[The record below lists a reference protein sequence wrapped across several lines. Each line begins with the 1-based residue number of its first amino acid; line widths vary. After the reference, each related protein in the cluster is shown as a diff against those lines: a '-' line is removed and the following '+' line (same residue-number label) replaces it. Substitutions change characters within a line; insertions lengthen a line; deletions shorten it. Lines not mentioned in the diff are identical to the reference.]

1 MDELFDI
8 IELYKF
14 KYPLWSDNSLKE
26 IFQHIYPSLILGQY
40 NIHQDEEG
48 VYGFR
53 NWAFLN
59 GDTEE
64 QYLKTGELDLNDWN
78 SGDKTWVIDS
88 IFTRKHNEHMIFYKT
103 FFTHLLGPGKKV
115 QWLRLAPNGLIRSH
129 MSITTKEHM
138 L

>member
-103 FFTHLLGPGKKV
+103 FFTHLLGCLLYTSPSP
-115 QWLRLAPNGLIRSH
+115 RDGLLSRMPS
-129 MSITTKEHM
+129 SA
-138 L
+138 

>member
-14 KYPLWSDNSLKE
+14 EYPLWSDNSLKE
-26 IFQHIYPSLILGQY
+26 IFQHIYPSIVLGQY
-40 NIHQDEEG
+40 KIHSDEEG

-53 NWAFLN
+53 NWAFL
-59 GDTEE
+59 DEE
-64 QYLKTGELDLNDWN
+64 AEQNYMIKREIDFDDWN
-78 SGDKTWVIDS
+78 SGDRVWVIDT
-88 IFTRKHNEHMIFYKT
+88 IFKRKHNEAMTFYKT

>member
-103 FFTHLLGPGKKV
+103 YVRYVL
-115 QWLRLAPNGLIRSH
+115 
-129 MSITTKEHM
+129 
-138 L
+138 